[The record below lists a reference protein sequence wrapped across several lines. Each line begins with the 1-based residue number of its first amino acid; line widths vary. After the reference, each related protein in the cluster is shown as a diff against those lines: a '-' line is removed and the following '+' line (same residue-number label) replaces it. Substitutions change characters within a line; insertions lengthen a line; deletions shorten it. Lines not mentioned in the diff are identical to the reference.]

1 MPPYL
6 LEGTFIELTYRVLLW
21 RESVTLDPALLTS
34 HRRREDMEVLFDQ
47 VEALKRFVFSE
58 KTQDRQDM
66 DVWKWGLL

>member
-21 RESVTLDPALLTS
+21 RESVILDPALLTS
-34 HRRREDMEVLFDQ
+34 HRCREDMEVLFDQ
-47 VEALKRFVFSE
+47 VEALKRFVFWE

-66 DVWKWGLL
+66 EVWKWGLL